1 MVPALAQR
9 LHVSTAAFEHSLA
22 TNYPA
27 VAKGLAAWPSIKPGA
42 VELVR
47 RQVASVGDA
56 TELNGLDFT
65 PLPWYIMGPGIALL
79 LTGGIASPS
88 AVARSRRGQPRPD
101 DRVRAP
107 DPHECRGQNGGAATA
122 DRTEPARESDRG
134 FPIHIE
140 LMDRI
145 ASDIARGLRR
155 AVNVVL
161 SPSIG
166 RTPQHRA
173 VILDA
178 DQHHPTVRIG
188 ERHRG
193 SRG

>member
-9 LHVSTAAFEHSLA
+9 LHVRTAAFEHSLA

-79 LTGGIASPS
+79 LTGGIPLTLSGRPEPAWTAAPGRPS
-88 AVARSRRGQPRPD
+88 ARAR
-101 DRVRAP
+101 
-107 DPHECRGQNGGAATA
+107 
-122 DRTEPARESDRG
+122 
-134 FPIHIE
+134 
-140 LMDRI
+140 
-145 ASDIARGLRR
+145 
-155 AVNVVL
+155 
-161 SPSIG
+161 PS
-166 RTPQHRA
+166 
-173 VILDA
+173 
-178 DQHHPTVRIG
+178 
-188 ERHRG
+188 
-193 SRG
+193 